1 MCGDKMIT
9 DLTAGKPG
17 KALLKFTIPMLL
29 SVMFQQFYNIAD
41 SIIAGQYIGVN
52 ALAAVGAS
60 YPITMIFMA
69 IANGTNIGASV
80 VISQLFG
87 GKRLTKM
94 KTAINTSVISSIA
107 LSFLLTIL
115 GLIFTKPLL
124 RLLGTPDNIFDD
136 SAIYLYIY
144 IGGLFFLFLYNI
156 CTAVFTALG
165 DSRTPL
171 YFLIA
176 SSIGNI
182 FLDILFVTSFNM
194 GVAGVAWAT
203 FIAQGISSLLSAF
216 VLLKRIKKVECDK
229 PKLFSASML
238 RRISK
243 IAVPSILQ
251 QSFVSVGNLFIQG
264 LINGYGASVV
274 AGFAAAMKLNTFTI
288 TTLSTLGNGLSSYTA
303 QNIGAGDLKRV
314 KKGFNS
320 GLMLA
325 VLVALPFFIA
335 FFFSPEYMMRIFVSS
350 DSSEVIAIGVRFL
363 KIVSPFYFL
372 ITIKL
377 IVDGILRGAGAML
390 IFMTSTFSDL
400 ILRVAFAFILSPF
413 LGEIGIWLSWPIG
426 WSVASIISMVFY
438 FSGMWKKN
446 KSAI

>member
-1 MCGDKMIT
+1 
-9 DLTAGKPG
+9 
-17 KALLKFTIPMLL
+17 
-29 SVMFQQFYNIAD
+29 
-41 SIIAGQYIGVN
+41 
-52 ALAAVGAS
+52 
-60 YPITMIFMA
+60 
-69 IANGTNIGASV
+69 
-80 VISQLFG
+80 
-87 GKRLTKM
+87 
-94 KTAINTSVISSIA
+94 
-107 LSFLLTIL
+107 
-115 GLIFTKPLL
+115 
-124 RLLGTPDNIFDD
+124 
-136 SAIYLYIY
+136 
-144 IGGLFFLFLYNI
+144 
-156 CTAVFTALG
+156 
-165 DSRTPL
+165 
-171 YFLIA
+171 
-176 SSIGNI
+176 